1 MGTPSDNW
9 QPYRLL
15 KNCTGGGAGHG
26 ILLLLLLVVFG
37 PLVLLLVT
45 EEPVSMLWPL
55 WAAVSAL
62 GLAYLAWQTDHW
74 PGVRDRCLGLEA
86 AMGGA
91 GLGVV
96 GLVVKGIFSVG
107 LIDAGTNIVIRWTA
121 ILVVGAFFGAV
132 LYFWF
137 YLFTTKAKDPRAEAL
152 RLLSIAA
159 LGAGLWGPV
168 FFPAIDFGFA
178 FVHFIAAIWAG
189 VIASGQ
195 AVAEDSVARQV
206 SD

>member
-1 MGTPSDNW
+1 MGSPSESNKL
-9 QPYRLL
+9 YRLVS
-15 KNCTGGGAGHG
+15 NWTGDGVGHSV
-26 ILLLLLLVVFG
+26 ILLLLLVIFG
-37 PLVLLLVT
+37 PLVLLWAT
-45 EEPVSMLWPL
+45 NEPVSTLWPL
-55 WAAVSAL
+55 WAVVSAL

-74 PGVRDRCLGLEA
+74 PGVRDRRLGLEV

-107 LIDAGTNIVIRWTA
+107 LLSAGNNFFIRWGG
-121 ILVVGAFFGAV
+121 IVVVGVFLGAMA
-132 LYFWF
+132 YFWF
-137 YLFTTKAKDPRAEAL
+137 YLFTTKAQDPRAEAL

-168 FFPAIDFGFA
+168 FFSAVDISFA
-178 FVHFIAAIWAG
+178 FVHFITAIWAG

-195 AVAEDSVARQV
+195 AVAEDSIARQL